1 MYVFAVEDCLYH
13 PTCKKRFF
21 RRFGKH
27 RESNQKMFRP
37 TNRVSRKLLIKR
49 NIVPWVC
56 LQFVFVIFPDHTH
69 LLFLA
74 LKI

>member
-1 MYVFAVEDCLYH
+1 MYGFAVEDCLYH

-21 RRFGKH
+21 RRFRKH

-49 NIVPWVC
+49 NIVQWVC
-56 LQFVFVIFPDHTH
+56 LQFVFVVFPGHTH
-69 LLFLA
+69 LQFWL
-74 LKI
+74 